1 MDAKKVAVSSAV
13 SDTIYRSCLFLDE
26 GDWGGFLDLCDTS
39 MTYSIKAYSVEI
51 RKDMEYLSHNKNE
64 LKSLTEMLPKLNS
77 DHSPL
82 RRHASIYTVD
92 VSKDG
97 KTATAVTS
105 LAVYIN
111 LHDGINSHIDSGDT
125 RLFLV
130 GKYLDKFKM
139 NGEAAH
145 FVERV
150 VRLDTRRLD
159 KGTHLLI

>member
-1 MDAKKVAVSSAV
+1 
-13 SDTIYRSCLFLDE
+13 
-26 GDWGGFLDLCDTS
+26 
-39 MTYSIKAYSVEI
+39 
-51 RKDMEYLSHNKNE
+51 
-64 LKSLTEMLPKLNS
+64 MLPKLNS

-105 LAVYIN
+105 LAVYVN
-111 LHDGINSHIDSGDT
+111 LHDGINSHIDSGET

-139 NGEAAH
+139 SGEAAH
-145 FVERV
+145 FVERI
-150 VRLDTRRLD
+150 VRLDTHF
-159 KGTHLLI
+159 KFIKVFPN